1 MERQLTDRYPS
12 IEFLWN
18 NRTVLDGLELDVY
31 IPSLSIAFELNGI
44 FHYEDVFGSDRLEH
58 TQNKD
63 RTKYQRCIEKKI
75 SLCVIDTTSMKYFK
89 EAKATEFLDVV
100 VGIIDERLAEANRVE
115 LLRV

>member
-1 MERQLTDRYPS
+1 MEQQLTDRYPS
-12 IEFLWN
+12 VEFLWN

-31 IPSLSIAFELNGI
+31 VPLLNIAFELNGI
-44 FHYEDVFGSDRLEH
+44 FHYEDVFGVERLEH

-89 EAKATEFLDVV
+89 EDKASKFLNIVTDVL
-100 VGIIDERLAEANRVE
+100 DERLAEANRVE